1 MSLLVLEDNPMA
13 DCHWCGG
20 KGCMFCDNGREP
32 EPPTVL
38 ARVRLTPD
46 PSKNVRKTDPHTS
59 HMAAYEHPKFRQTLR
74 GRVLVA
80 LQNAGWHGL
89 TDDELAMV
97 LGHPLNSVNKRR
109 GELRDQGL
117 VVDSGR
123 RRKTASGSLAIVW
136 VVEQYARPRI
146 GFVAEKP

>member
-1 MSLLVLEDNPMA
+1 MA
-13 DCHWCGG
+13 DCQWCGG
-20 KGCMFCDNGREP
+20 KGCLFCQAP
-32 EPPTVL
+32 EPPKVPVQ

-46 PSKNVRKTDPHTS
+46 PSKNVRKTDPVTS
-59 HMAAYEHPKFRQTLR
+59 HLAAYEHPKFRQTLR
-74 GRVLVA
+74 SRVLVA

-97 LGHPLNSVNKRR
+97 LHHSLNSVNKRR

-136 VVEQYARPRI
+136 VVAQYAKPRI
-146 GFVAEKP
+146 GFVAD